1 MSTENFSVYD
11 KPLDIPDRRGRMLV
25 ARRPPSLIQLIA
37 ILIVT
42 GVSLPLGYLIFR
54 ALGVG
59 SDFADLLLNSRTLG
73 IVFRSAVLV
82 IAVTLAS
89 VAIALP
95 LAWLTVR
102 TDLPFRRVWTI
113 ITVLPLVI
121 PSYVAGFVM
130 VVALGPKGVLQGWL
144 SPLGVER
151 LPEIY
156 GFPGAML
163 TLTLLSYPYVL
174 LPIRAA
180 LGRMDPALEETSYS
194 LGKSSQHTFSHI
206 TFPLLRPSIAAG
218 ALLVALYTL
227 SDFGAVS
234 LLHYETFTWAIYVRY
249 GYFAR
254 ELAAVLSLVLV
265 VFALGILV
273 MEARTRG
280 RALYY
285 RSTTGSV
292 RPQKIIHLGHW
303 RWLALVFCAIVAL
316 FSLVIPVCILAYW
329 VIRGV
334 SAGEPLLL
342 LWSHAANSLF
352 VSGFAAVLAVIAA
365 VPIAILVVRYPSRIN
380 GLLERFS
387 YIGFALPGVVV
398 ALALVFF
405 GVRYANPIYQTL
417 WLLIFAYIILFLPSA
432 LGSIKASLLQISP
445 RLEEAA
451 MTLGRSHI
459 NVLFTIMFPLLR
471 PGLLAG
477 LALVFL
483 LAMKELPATLMLGP
497 IGFNTLATAIWGAT
511 EDGFFARAAAPS
523 LLLIIASAIPMA
535 LLVLRGRREIL

>member
-1 MSTENFSVYD
+1 MSTEKFSAYD
-11 KPLDIPDRRGRMLV
+11 KPLDISDRRGRMLV
-25 ARRPPSLIQLIA
+25 ARRPPSSIQLIA

-73 IVFRSAVLV
+73 IVFRSAALV

-89 VAIALP
+89 VSIALP
-95 LAWLTVR
+95 IAWLTVR

-144 SPLGVER
+144 SSFGVER

-194 LGKSSQHTFSHI
+194 LGKSSRHTFSHI
-206 TFPLLRPSIAAG
+206 TLPLLRPSIAAG

-292 RPQKIIHLGHW
+292 RPQKVVRLGHW
-303 RWLALVFCAIVAL
+303 RWIALIFCAIVVL
-316 FSLVIPVCILAYW
+316 FSLVIPVCILVYW

-342 LWSHAANSLF
+342 LWSHTANSLF

-380 GLLERFS
+380 GILERFS

-459 NVLFTIMFPLLR
+459 NVLFTIVLPLLR

-497 IGFNTLATAIWGAT
+497 IGFNTLATSIWGAT